1 MVEEDPRVGRVLRN
15 MDRVSTEKAFSA
27 EPGERLTAEKV
38 QEAADR
44 NMPLCMRHLHSGL
57 RRDHKLK
64 HWGRLQ
70 YGLFL
75 KGAGLDLEQA
85 LLFFEGMFA
94 KLMSRD
100 EFLKKHGYGFRHMY
114 GKEGARKN
122 YTPYSCMKII
132 MGAPPEQ
139 NAYHVRSLERCEV
152 KMM

>member
-1 MVEEDPRVGRVLRN
+1 
-15 MDRVSTEKAFSA
+15 MDRLSTEKAFSA
-27 EPGERLTAEKV
+27 EPGERLTAERV

-44 NMPLCMRHLHSGL
+44 NMPLCMRHLHAGL
-57 RRDHKLK
+57 RKEHKLK

-85 LLFFEGMFA
+85 LVFWESMFA
-94 KLMSRD
+94 KIMSRD
-100 EFLKKHGYGFRHMY
+100 DFLKKHGYGFRHMY

-132 MGAPPEQ
+132 MGSPPEQ
-139 NAYHVRSLERCEV
+139 NAYHVCSEV
-152 KMM
+152 ALMMS